1 MKVEI
6 NNSHGHAI
14 DHAIDSNSN
23 NLRTS
28 PDIRKDGDS
37 SSYYDDDDDDDEVII
52 DSNGTRYHSN
62 RHLYAPLEIT
72 SRPAAVI
79 IPNRTTNFF
88 GIRRKKIKIILVA
101 FIIAATILVASL
113 VDTTTTSTTSEQPTR
128 EGEDDDGDD
137 DDDEPN
143 PPVFPESIKLFHP
156 PKNEIEARELQ
167 TIVQESAS
175 DPILTREEEFSANND
190 KTSPSEKT
198 GYDAQQQ
205 PTTTPDH
212 TYTTANHF
220 SSTHRIALLFSP
232 GTYPIDF
239 EVGYYVTVHGLGIHP
254 TDVAFANVA
263 KGPHVPA
270 LDKYTNRP
278 PHGSGLDTFWRSIEN
293 VATYPRHG
301 MRWTVSQAAPLRR
314 MHIGA
319 NLDLYDGDAWVSGG
333 VMTNV
338 VVEGNVNFGGQQQW
352 LMRNVDLRGGEVP
365 VGGAWS
371 LVFVGCVGDV
381 PREFGGMMMKEGGGG
396 GGGAAGPSISVVD
409 DVDVRVEKPYIVMK
423 EMGRHRHHRRR
434 GSMIR
439 EDEEGREHPTSS
451 EYYHRFLNGT
461 SPREEVEYRRYR
473 FELLVPAATFG
484 RNATGPRFE
493 DGSGDGIIRDFR
505 RVKLGVPSNSTDP
518 TEAAGQNHEN
528 LQKALD
534 EGKDLVLSPGIYPV
548 SDSLNVKHA
557 NQVILGLGYATLVA
571 PRDGSPCILVHP
583 RVPGVRIAGIMLEA
597 SKQKGKTN
605 SRRTTSSSS
614 SSSLLQWGNPAV
626 DDDPGDARNPGVLS
640 DVYARVGGVHRDAST
655 DVMIRLHSGNV
666 YGDNLWLWRADH
678 VQLRPKEEPN
688 FPQISSKYRQT
699 ERGECEVKNGLVVE
713 AGASNVTI
721 VGLAVEHATE
731 DQTVWNGEYGQVYFY
746 QSEFPYDVD
755 HSFADNKFA
764 GYRVGPNVQNHKAV
778 GLGIYSNFRDYDVEV
793 GTAVVHPAED
803 IGSRGIQLRNIF
815 TVKLDNKGKISSIVN
830 GRGPGPTVDSK
841 NGHPYRCLNETCLGS
856 EGE

>member
-1 MKVEI
+1 MEI
-6 NNSHGHAI
+6 EFNNSHGPAI
-14 DHAIDSNSN
+14 EQAIDSDSN
-23 NLRTS
+23 NLLTS
-28 PDIRKDGDS
+28 PVIRKDDDS
-37 SSYYDDDDDDDEVII
+37 SSDYDDDDVSI
-52 DSNGTRYHSN
+52 DSIGTPYHSN
-62 RHLYAPLEIT
+62 HHLYAPLEIT

-88 GIRRKKIKIILVA
+88 GIRRKKIKIILVL
-101 FIIAATILVASL
+101 FIIAVTILVASL
-113 VDTTTTSTTSEQPTR
+113 VETRTTTAIPEQPTR
-128 EGEDDDGDD
+128 DEKDDDN
-137 DDDEPN
+137 DDEPN

-167 TIVQESAS
+167 TIIQQSAS
-175 DPILTREEEFSANND
+175 DPILTREDEFSANND
-190 KTSPSEKT
+190 KTSPSKSD
-198 GYDAQQQ
+198 YAQ
-205 PTTTPDH
+205 PTTDY

-239 EVGYYVTVHGLGIHP
+239 EVGYYTSIHGLGIHP
-254 TDVAFANVA
+254 TDVAFANVT

-278 PHGSGLDTFWRSIEN
+278 PNGSGLDTFWRSIEN
-293 VATYPRHG
+293 IATYPHHG

-314 MHIGA
+314 MHIGT

-333 VMTNV
+333 VVANV
-338 VVEGNVNFGGQQQW
+338 VVEGRVNFGGQQQW

-381 PREFGGMMMKEGGGG
+381 PREFSGMMMKGG
-396 GGGAAGPSISVVD
+396 GGGAGAGAGPSISVED
-409 DVDVRVEKPYIVMK
+409 DVDLRVEKPYIVMK
-423 EMGRHRHHRRR
+423 EMGRRYRNRRRRRR

-439 EDEEGREHPTSS
+439 EGEEGREQPTSS
-451 EYYHRFLNGT
+451 EYYHRFTNGT
-461 SPREEVEYRRYR
+461 NPREEVEYHRYR
-473 FELLVPAATFG
+473 FELRVPAATFG
-484 RNATGPRFE
+484 RNATGPQFE

-518 TEAAGQNHEN
+518 TEAAVQNHKN

-534 EGKDLVLSPGIYPV
+534 EGKDLVISPGIYPV
-548 SDSLNVKHA
+548 SDTLNVKYA

-605 SRRTTSSSS
+605 SGRTASPS
-614 SSSLLQWGNPAV
+614 SSSLLQWGTPAA

-640 DVYARVGGVHRDAST
+640 DVYARVGGVHRDVST

-688 FPQISSKYRQT
+688 FPQISGKYRQT

-731 DQTVWNGEYGQVYFY
+731 DQIVWNGEYGQVYFY

-755 HSFADNKFA
+755 HSYADNKFA
-764 GYRVGPNVQNHKAV
+764 GYRVGPNVENHKAV
-778 GLGIYSNFRDYDVEV
+778 GLGIYSNFRDYDVKV
-793 GTAVVHPAED
+793 GTAVVHPANGY
-803 IGSRGIQLRNIF
+803 GSRGIQLRNMF
-815 TVKLDNKGKISSIVN
+815 TVKLDNKGKIGSIVN
-830 GRGPGPTVDSK
+830 GRGPGPTVDSEK
-841 NGHPYRCLNETCLGS
+841 GHPYRCLNETCSGS